1 MSRARLLV
9 CVVLARGEKS
19 WGVSFP
25 WDLFR
30 TTLVS
35 IRNYGGDRVRVRVH
49 PSVHRRHSDVEDDD
63 VIAAFEGTLRSRARD
78 THPIQWVG
86 VGLDRKGRLLEYIA
100 VEDEPDGWLVFHAM
114 LVTRAV
120 LAEVGLRR

>member
-1 MSRARLLV
+1 M
-9 CVVLARGEKS
+9 
-19 WGVSFP
+19 
-25 WDLFR
+25 
-30 TTLVS
+30 
-35 IRNYGGDRVRVRVH
+35 RVRFYPR
-49 PSVHRRHSDVEDDD
+49 VHRRHSDVEDDD
-63 VIAAFEGTLRSRARD
+63 VIAAFEGTLRSHARD

-114 LVTRAV
+114 PVTRAV

>member
-1 MSRARLLV
+1 MSRARPLA
-9 CVVLARGEKS
+9 CVAPVRAEML
-19 WGVSFP
+19 WGPFP

-30 TTLVS
+30 TTLMS

-49 PSVHRRHSDVEDDD
+49 PRVHQRHSDVDDDD

>member
-1 MSRARLLV
+1 MEVIACESGFILVSINVIVMLRMMMLSRPSRAR
-9 CVVLARGEKS
+9 CV
-19 WGVSFP
+19 
-25 WDLFR
+25 
-30 TTLVS
+30 
-35 IRNYGGDRVRVRVH
+35 
-49 PSVHRRHSDVEDDD
+49 
-63 VIAAFEGTLRSRARD
+63 RARD